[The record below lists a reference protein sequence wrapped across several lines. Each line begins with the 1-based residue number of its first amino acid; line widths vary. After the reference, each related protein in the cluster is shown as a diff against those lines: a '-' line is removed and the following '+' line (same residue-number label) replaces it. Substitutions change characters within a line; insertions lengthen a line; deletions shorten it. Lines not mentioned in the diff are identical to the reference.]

1 MKTILHVEDDA
12 LIVHIYRSALVRAG
26 FQVEVAE
33 DGLIASRMLYKAKPD
48 LVVLD
53 LLMPKL
59 AGAEVIKFI
68 RSTPALKTLPVIVLS
83 QASIADQGVSA
94 AALGADRVLYK
105 SQCTPAILIGAI
117 NDLLGGTAPAGSP
130 VHDPVADLRRS

>member
-12 LIVHIYRSALVRAG
+12 VIAHVYSEAMTRAG
-26 FQVEVAE
+26 FNVIVAE
-33 DGLIASRMLYKAKPD
+33 DGLVASKTLFKTKPD

-59 AGAEVIKFI
+59 AGADVIKFI
-68 RSTPALKTLPVIVLS
+68 RSTPALKALPVIVLS
-83 QASIADQGVSA
+83 EAGIADQGLGA

-105 SQCTPAILIGAI
+105 NQCTPAVLVGVIHEFLDGP
-117 NDLLGGTAPAGSP
+117 APAAP
-130 VHDPVADLRRS
+130 K

>member
-1 MKTILHVEDDA
+1 MKNILHVEDDA
-12 LIVHIYRSALVRAG
+12 VIAQVYMAALARAG

-33 DGLIASRMLYKAKPD
+33 DGLIASKMLFKSKPD

-59 AGAEVIKFI
+59 AGAYVIKYI

-83 QASIADQGVSA
+83 QASIADQGTTA
-94 AALGADRVLYK
+94 AALGVDRILYK
-105 SQCTPAILIGAI
+105 SQCTPAILISAI
-117 NDLLGGTAPAGSP
+117 NELLGGVVPDNSP
-130 VHDPVADLRRS
+130 PTPPNC